1 MLLDA
6 PVLPTLCSKDVLLPK
21 TAVLEE
27 QSSEPHAD
35 HADHGHRSRAYFQ
48 LWTLVCGFS
57 WLHFFSFSELIQILP
72 PISASHTNTT
82 RPRRGSARVRAGRT
96 VDLWSGGA
104 DAGALAPGRVL
115 PVVSRTQVW

>member
-1 MLLDA
+1 M
-6 PVLPTLCSKDVLLPK
+6 T
-21 TAVLEE
+21 E

-48 LWTLVCGFS
+48 LCTLVCGFS